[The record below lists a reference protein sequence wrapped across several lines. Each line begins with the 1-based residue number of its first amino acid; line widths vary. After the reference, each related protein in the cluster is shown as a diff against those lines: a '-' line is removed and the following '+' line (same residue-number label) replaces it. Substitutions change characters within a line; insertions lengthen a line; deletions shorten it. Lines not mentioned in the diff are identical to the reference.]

1 MTHEYLL
8 WFATAAYALHVLEE
22 YEYNWRDWARRVLKL
37 PVEWNTFYIANAIV
51 IVLGVCAA
59 GIGWREPWFSLAFPA
74 LMLVNATFF
83 HILPFLWTRINS
95 PGMFTA
101 VLLFYPVAGWVYY
114 GAWADGVL
122 QTRDVILSAAIGAAI
137 MAYPIVL
144 LRTKQLRFFRQD
156 GPAS

>member
-37 PVEWNTFYIANAIV
+37 PVEWHTFYIANAIV

-83 HILPFLWTRINS
+83 HVLPFLWTRINS

-114 GAWADGVL
+114 
-122 QTRDVILSAAIGAAI
+122 
-137 MAYPIVL
+137 
-144 LRTKQLRFFRQD
+144 
-156 GPAS
+156 

>member
-1 MTHEYLL
+1 
-8 WFATAAYALHVLEE
+8 
-22 YEYNWRDWARRVLKL
+22 
-37 PVEWNTFYIANAIV
+37 
-51 IVLGVCAA
+51 
-59 GIGWREPWFSLAFPA
+59 
-74 LMLVNATFF
+74 MLVNATFF
-83 HILPFLWTRINS
+83 HVLPFLWTRINS

-101 VLLFYPVAGWVYY
+101 VFLFYPIAGWVYY

-122 QTRDVILSAAIGAAI
+122 QTRDAILSTAIGATV